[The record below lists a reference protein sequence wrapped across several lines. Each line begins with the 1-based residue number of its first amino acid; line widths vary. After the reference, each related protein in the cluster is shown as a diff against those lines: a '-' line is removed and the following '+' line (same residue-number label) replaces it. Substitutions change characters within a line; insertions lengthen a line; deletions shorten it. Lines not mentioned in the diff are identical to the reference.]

1 LARLFSSTDLARALA
16 AVGNPPPRLEDVPDP
31 LGLPGPKLVA
41 QNAADA
47 DAELRQSPAQRSADT
62 TQPHGLADDLG
73 RSCELPPY
81 PPQMRQLIS
90 MRFCATEEDY
100 SPNAGA
106 VVFTDVEDARRILDT
121 VSRWEG
127 WR

>member
-1 LARLFSSTDLARALA
+1 
-16 AVGNPPPRLEDVPDP
+16 
-31 LGLPGPKLVA
+31 
-41 QNAADA
+41 
-47 DAELRQSPAQRSADT
+47 
-62 TQPHGLADDLG
+62 LADDLG

-90 MRFCATEEDY
+90 MPFCATEEDY

-106 VVFTDVEDARRILDT
+106 VVSTDVEDARRILDT